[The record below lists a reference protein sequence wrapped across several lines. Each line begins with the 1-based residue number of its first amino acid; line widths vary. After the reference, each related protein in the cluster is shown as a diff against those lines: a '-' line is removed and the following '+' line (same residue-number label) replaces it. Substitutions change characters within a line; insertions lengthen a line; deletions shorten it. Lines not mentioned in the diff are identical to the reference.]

1 MVNFHGATT
10 TTMKDALLKCL
21 KCGREFVA
29 KIFEP
34 GEAEHKN
41 IPGYPVRCDMC
52 GGEARKIKG

>member
-1 MVNFHGATT
+1 
-10 TTMKDALLKCL
+10 MKDALLKCL

-34 GEAEHKN
+34 GEAEHKS
-41 IPGYPVRCDMC
+41 IPGYPVRCDKC